1 MSVPRLDPGRSSV
14 PLPEPTLLD
23 GLDAAA
29 LVEVADA
36 DIGDARQGHPEIA
49 DEERR
54 ENLGAVPDVRAD
66 LLRLGDHVRE
76 LRDAYWRARECG
88 AA

>member
-1 MSVPRLDPGRSSV
+1 MSVPRLDPARSSV
-14 PLPEPTLLD
+14 PLPETSALD
-23 GLDAAA
+23 GLDAAT
-29 LVEVADA
+29 LV
-36 DIGDARQGHPEIA
+36 EIA

-54 ENLGAVPDVRAD
+54 ENLRAVPDVRAD